1 MTDPQP
7 PAAPKPSTDSA
18 DTTPEATR
26 SDVTPVDATPADT
39 SPADAPVETVVDESP
54 AVATPDEPVAATTDP
69 AAVDTGRH
77 TAPAERVVYVTAPT
91 APTKKGNRGVGSL
104 IALLSAVVY
113 AALLAVALLILT
125 VIAGGQANFDFVT
138 NVRFYIPVLFYV
150 VGLVLLVLVLN
161 RASWWPYIIGS
172 LLVGVL
178 VYFGSIGLGLV
189 ATGIIQNTPDEAAAR
204 YALELRNPGFI
215 IAALLAR
222 EVAMW
227 TGAIIASRGRK
238 VKARNIEAREAFD
251 RELAEKRAAHD
262 RPATDAASTAR

>member
-7 PAAPKPSTDSA
+7 PAAPKPTSDSA

-39 SPADAPVETVVDESP
+39 TPADAPVETVVDESP

-113 AALLAVALLILT
+113 AALLAVAT
-125 VIAGGQANFDFVT
+125 VALNVASGLPLSFAFVT
-138 NVRFYIPVLFYV
+138 NGLFYIPVLFYAI
-150 VGLVLLVLVLN
+150 GLVLLVLILN

-172 LLVGVL
+172 LVL
-178 VYFGSIGLGLV
+178 GLFVYFGTIGVGLLG
-189 ATGIIQNTPDEAAAR
+189 TGIIQNTPDEAAAR
-204 YALELRNPGFI
+204 YASALRNPGI
-215 IAALLAR
+215 ILAALLAR